1 MFVNVADDATLK
13 KARRSVA
20 WCDEQEVTRV
30 FYIVEY
36 DTLEDF
42 VRHPHLKPLPDRKLR
57 SNHHA
62 FTMPSPCHHRAI
74 RMRFSRKTCTTRRHQ
89 HSVDRCSSVRLTC
102 TSFCLLST
110 SRAFSRKMYPNAAW
124 SR

>member
-1 MFVNVADDATLK
+1 MNSSTLTNHVPRARPHPSRVTLTALSVTADRPHTVSLHDK
-13 KARRSVA
+13 RS
-20 WCDEQEVTRV
+20 C
-30 FYIVEY
+30 
-36 DTLEDF
+36 
-42 VRHPHLKPLPDRKLR
+42 
-57 SNHHA
+57 
-62 FTMPSPCHHRAI
+62 
-74 RMRFSRKTCTTRRHQ
+74 Q